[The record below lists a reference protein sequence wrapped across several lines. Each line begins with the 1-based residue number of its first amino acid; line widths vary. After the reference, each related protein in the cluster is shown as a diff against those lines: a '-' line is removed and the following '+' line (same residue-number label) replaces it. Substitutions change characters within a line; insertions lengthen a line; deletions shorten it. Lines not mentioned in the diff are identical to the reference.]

1 WLSKSDAGL
10 QRLGRAEMTPSPFR
24 SSAAHARDFYSLEGG
39 VGQRL
44 LRDRDDNIW
53 VGGLSGLDR
62 FEHADLVPALSA
74 AKVGEWFNCVDTGG
88 GVWVG
93 NANGELFALKDGRV
107 REVDRAEGAYNLYC
121 GADGRVYFLHDSGI
135 TVFRDGQVRRL
146 PLLPGFGGH
155 GDHYIVLGLDDETDG
170 SVIASVG
177 GAAVHGLFRYEAGR
191 WSPWRSDL
199 ALPEVLALLNVPD
212 LGLYL
217 AFTGDVDRVGTVRT
231 NALEM
236 L

>member
-1 WLSKSDAGL
+1 
-10 QRLGRAEMTPSPFR
+10 
-24 SSAAHARDFYSLEGG
+24 
-39 VGQRL
+39 
-44 LRDRDDNIW
+44 
-53 VGGLSGLDR
+53 
-62 FEHADLVPALSA
+62 
-74 AKVGEWFNCVDTGG
+74 VDSEG

-93 NANGELFALKDGRV
+93 NPKGQLFALKDGRV
-107 REVDRAEGAYNLYC
+107 REVDRGEHANNLYC

-155 GDHYIVLGLDDETDG
+155 GDHYMFLGLEDETDG

-199 ALPEVLALLNVPD
+199 ALPEVLALLNVPG

-236 L
+236 FSVPIRPMGFAQTSYGIAAYGLRGIAIEHDGRFHRLSFQHSDQ